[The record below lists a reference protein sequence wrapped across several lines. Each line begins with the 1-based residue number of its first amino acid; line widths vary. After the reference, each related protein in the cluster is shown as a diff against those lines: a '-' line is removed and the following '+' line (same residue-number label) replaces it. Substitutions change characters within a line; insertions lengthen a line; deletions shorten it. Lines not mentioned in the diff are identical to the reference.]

1 MLSPCK
7 NCPCRFVGCHI
18 QCPQYKAY
26 TEDNTAI
33 RERDTQRRHLEYEL
47 TLQATKDEKGGQE
60 NEQTAE
66 K

>member
-7 NCPCRFVGCHI
+7 NCSRRFVGCHI

-26 TEDNTAI
+26 VEDNTAI
-33 RERDTQRRHLEYEL
+33 RERDTQRRHLEYDL
-47 TLQATKDEKGGQE
+47 YATGDKRRKRRTG
-60 NEQTAE
+60 

>member
-7 NCPCRFVGCHI
+7 NCFRRFVGCRI

-33 RERDTQRRHLEYEL
+33 RELASQRRHLEYEL
-47 TLQATKDEKGGQE
+47 YATGDKRRKRRTG
-60 NEQTAE
+60 

>member
-1 MLSPCK
+1 MRSPCK

-33 RERDTQRRHLEYEL
+33 RELASQLRRLEYEL
-47 TLQATKDEKGGQE
+47 YATGDPRRKRRTGK
-60 NEQTAE
+60 
-66 K
+66 

>member
-7 NCPCRFVGCHI
+7 NCSRRFVGCHI
-18 QCPQYKAY
+18 QCSQYKAY

-33 RERDTQRRHLEYEL
+33 RERDTQRRHLEYEFY
-47 TLQATKDEKGGQE
+47 ATGDKRRKRRTG
-60 NEQTAE
+60 

>member
-7 NCPCRFVGCHI
+7 NCSRRFVGCHI

-33 RERDTQRRHLEYEL
+33 RERDTQ
-47 TLQATKDEKGGQE
+47 ATKDEKGGRE